1 MMKYLLTILTLI
13 FTSSVKGQVRDTIPM
28 RITFINESGAIRTIK
43 GFGILVSDTAMN
55 RARNVPEID
64 SLPHYVFPVAFLNA
78 RKKPVTNKIINF
90 EPILK

>member
-13 FTSSVKGQVRDTIPM
+13 LTSSSKGQVRDTVPM
-28 RITFINESGAIRTIK
+28 RVTFMNATGSIRTIQ

-55 RARNVPEID
+55 RVHNVPEID
-64 SLPHYVFPVAFLNA
+64 SLPHYVLPVAFLNA

-90 EPILK
+90 DYILK